1 MRRFLLLI
9 RLWICI
15 KIYDLI
21 FTKKARRFSL
31 KIGPLVIYRRSKKM
45 GTVKTVAIT
54 ALIAIIAVGLSMKF
68 LPDSVKEP
76 IGLNS

>member
-1 MRRFLLLI
+1 MIL
-9 RLWICI
+9 RLWLCI
-15 KIYDLI
+15 KIYDLL
-21 FTKKARRFSL
+21 FKKQARRFTL